1 MHEKKSNHLFS
12 DSLMFDLLQKAETLM
27 AFHRLNKLI
36 TNVWKTICNKI
47 TNQNWVCFYCFLE
60 NRVEFEASIDLN
72 SAEDEGDNMPSIIDE
87 EEWTQQNFGDSL
99 RLAQG
104 MIDLRI
110 NINQLIPI
118 YC

>member
-1 MHEKKSNHLFS
+1 MI
-12 DSLMFDLLQKAETLM
+12 FD
-27 AFHRLNKLI
+27 
-36 TNVWKTICNKI
+36 
-47 TNQNWVCFYCFLE
+47 

-104 MIDLRI
+104 ISILVNDI
-110 NINQLIPI
+110 TLIITKP
-118 YC
+118 